1 MSPASHGNEDGRR
14 GDEDGRRGNKEP
26 DLLKTAIGCFTYC
39 CMAPRSLSKYSIL
52 QEFGF
57 SRMQGISGNRLTN
70 AIRFAQEWADG
81 CRMCQGNRLNGVKKT
96 NRNGTFFP
104 CNKEI
109 IGLL

>member
-39 CMAPRSLSKYSIL
+39 CMLPGRFPNIR
-52 QEFGF
+52 FF